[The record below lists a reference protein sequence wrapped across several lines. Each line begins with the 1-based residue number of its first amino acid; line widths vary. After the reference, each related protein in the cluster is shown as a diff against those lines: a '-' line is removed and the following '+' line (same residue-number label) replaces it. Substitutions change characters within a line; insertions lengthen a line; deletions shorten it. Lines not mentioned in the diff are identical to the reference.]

1 MMIQLMGSITKE
13 IKKLLK
19 KFKSKPMK
27 GAADVAAIVILLV
40 SLIVFIAVLPALNET
55 ICSASGIKRNDRNRI
70 RLYRFNDEYLVTT
83 DPLYDGLAD
92 AVNTDKLGV

>member
-55 ICSASGIKRNDRNRI
+55 ITIGLGYTDSMTSILL
-70 RLYRFNDEYLVTT
+70 RLIPFMMVLLMLLIPTN
-83 DPLYDGLAD
+83 
-92 AVNTDKLGV
+92 

>member
-55 ICSASGIKRNDRNRI
+55 IAIGLGYTDSMTSILL
-70 RLYRFNDEYLVTT
+70 RLIPFMMVLLMLLIPTN
-83 DPLYDGLAD
+83 
-92 AVNTDKLGV
+92 